1 MNGIEILGYTAGAI
15 TSLTFL
21 PQVIK
26 TLKEKSARDVS
37 IMMFIIAVVNQ
48 TMWVV
53 YGALLSNWVIILT
66 NAVILSMSLTMI
78 ILKIRYSGKED
89 EKFSF

>member
-1 MNGIEILGYTAGAI
+1 MTGIEILGYTAGAI

-26 TLKEKSARDVS
+26 TLREKSAKDVS
-37 IMMFIIAVVNQ
+37 MMMFIIAVVNQ

-78 ILKIRYSGKED
+78 ILKLRYSAEED
-89 EKFSF
+89 EKRSF

>member
-1 MNGIEILGYTAGAI
+1 MNGIEILGYTARAI

-37 IMMFIIAVVNQ
+37 MMMFIIAVVNQ

-89 EKFSF
+89 EKLSF